1 MQFSTVL
8 TRVAMQEYW
17 REWRLTITADD
28 LIVGFANLGL
38 ADYVQPMSEYL
49 RLYRE
54 HVNQH
59 SVAP

>member
-1 MQFSTVL
+1 MDQCIVQFSTVL
-8 TRVAMQEYW
+8 TQAAMQEC
-17 REWRLTITADD
+17 RRDQRLTITAAD

-54 HVNQH
+54 NVNQ
-59 SVAP
+59 